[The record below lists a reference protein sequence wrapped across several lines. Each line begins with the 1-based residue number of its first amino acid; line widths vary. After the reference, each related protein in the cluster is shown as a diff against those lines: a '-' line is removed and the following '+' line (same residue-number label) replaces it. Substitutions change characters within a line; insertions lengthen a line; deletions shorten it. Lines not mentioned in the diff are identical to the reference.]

1 MDITQQKKLTK
12 EEWDSVEVPVSES
25 EKQVLQLIMD
35 GYFDVNI
42 KHNNN
47 KSLLGYAKIQK
58 TEMIEIYFYKNFF
71 KQVVL
76 DMVKTSKITEPTII
90 NFDKTVKEFKSDKIK
105 TADTIRIKNITEH
118 IESMRSNIIEY
129 IFLDFVK
136 EMLTLFQAEKK
147 KYAYYLYTLIQL
159 RNINVDNINAHVLN
173 FIDICVEFVKS
184 KTGLSNIIY
193 NSYEFIEKNPNI
205 YKYGD
210 IALYDHQKR
219 LFNLLR
225 NDSYIRDSNLVL
237 YIAPTGT
244 GKTLSPIGLL
254 PHYRVIFVCAARH
267 IGLALAKS
275 AISAQKCVA
284 FAFGC
289 DTASD
294 IRLHNYAASVYKIN
308 KKTGGIGKIDNL
320 VGNKVEL
327 MICDAKS
334 YLVAMYYM

>member
-12 EEWDSVEVPVSES
+12 EEWESVEVPVSES

-76 DMVKTSKITEPTII
+76 DMVKASKITEPTIM
-90 NFDKTVKEFKSDKIK
+90 NFDKTVKEVKADKIK

-173 FIDICVEFVKS
+173 FIDIFVRYMYFFS
-184 KTGLSNIIY
+184 VFVNIHFY
-193 NSYEFIEKNPNI
+193 
-205 YKYGD
+205 
-210 IALYDHQKR
+210 
-219 LFNLLR
+219 
-225 NDSYIRDSNLVL
+225 
-237 YIAPTGT
+237 
-244 GKTLSPIGLL
+244 
-254 PHYRVIFVCAARH
+254 
-267 IGLALAKS
+267 
-275 AISAQKCVA
+275 
-284 FAFGC
+284 
-289 DTASD
+289 
-294 IRLHNYAASVYKIN
+294 
-308 KKTGGIGKIDNL
+308 
-320 VGNKVEL
+320 
-327 MICDAKS
+327 
-334 YLVAMYYM
+334 